1 MRNNSARRARPVN
14 ARPLPRRTFLL
25 AAGVAASSFTRF
37 SMPLAAQSPPSELT
51 ELSAS
56 SLSAAIRARKT
67 SCREVMQA
75 YLARIHRYNGV
86 YNAVVSMLDDDELMR
101 LAAEAD
107 RELDQGR
114 YRGWMHGMPHAVK
127 DLADAQGFPTVN
139 GSPLLSDSVA
149 EADDLFISRIRSA
162 GAIFIG
168 KTNTPEF
175 GYGSQSYNPVFGPVR
190 NAYDPRLTSGGSSG
204 GAAVGL
210 AAHMLPSADGSDM
223 MGSLRN
229 PAAFNNVIGFRPS
242 QGRIPRHPVGDMF
255 YQQLATPGPMGRNV
269 EDTVRLLHSIAGPD
283 PRFALSRTDE
293 IPSYEAFRSRSLQ
306 GFKIGWLGSYDGY
319 LAMEPGVLGVCEKNL
334 GQLADRGV
342 EVEPCRPQYD
352 MARLWQTWLTFRHWS
367 ARWVKEYYDDPAKR
381 RLLKPEVVWEYEGGL
396 EMTVEQLYD
405 AGVARS
411 EWYEALLALLDRYDV
426 LALPSAQVFP
436 FPAEVH
442 WPKSVNGREM
452 DTYHRWMEVVIGG
465 SLSGLPV
472 AGLPAGFNG
481 RGLPMGMQFIGRMG
495 EDVALLEFAMAYEAA
510 TDHLDRRPKLRE
522 GL

>member
-1 MRNNSARRARPVN
+1 
-14 ARPLPRRTFLL
+14 
-25 AAGVAASSFTRF
+25 
-37 SMPLAAQSPPSELT
+37 MPLAAQSPSSDLT

-56 SLSAAIRARKT
+56 SLSAAVRARKA

-75 YLARIHRYNGV
+75 YLSRIHRFNGA
-86 YNAVVSMLDDDELMR
+86 YNAIVSMLDDDELMR
-101 LAAEAD
+101 LAADAD
-107 RELDQGR
+107 RDLEQGR

-127 DLADAQGFPTVN
+127 DLANAKGFPTVK
-139 GSPLLSDSVA
+139 GSPLLTDSVA
-149 EADDLFISRIRSA
+149 DADDLFISRIRSA

-190 NAYDPRLTSGGSSG
+190 NAHDPRLTSGGSSG

-210 AAHMLPSADGSDM
+210 ATHMLPSADGSDM

-242 QGRIPRHPVGDMF
+242 QGLIPRQPAGDIF
-255 YQQLATPGPMGRNV
+255 YQQLATGGPMGRNV
-269 EDTVRLLHSIAGPD
+269 EDTIRLLHSIAGPD
-283 PRFALSRTDE
+283 PRFPLGRTDQ
-293 IPSYEAFRSRSLQ
+293 IPDYDAFRSRNLQ

-319 LAMEPGVLGVCEKNL
+319 LAVEPGVIEVCEKNL
-334 GQLADRGV
+334 SQLAGSGV
-342 EVEPCRPQYD
+342 IVEPCRPDFD

-367 ARWVKEYYDDPAKR
+367 ASWVKEYYDDPATR
-381 RLLKPEVVWEYEGGL
+381 RQLKPEVVWEYEGGL
-396 EMTVEQLYD
+396 EMTGERLYN
-405 AGVARS
+405 AGAART
-411 EWYEALLALLDRYDV
+411 EWYQALQMLLDRYDV

-442 WPKSVNGREM
+442 WPSSINGREM

-465 SLSGLPV
+465 TLSGLPV

-481 RGLPMGMQFIGRMG
+481 DGLPMGMQFIGRMG
-495 EDVALLEFAMAYEAA
+495 GDVTLLEFAMAYEAA
-510 TDHLDRRPKLRE
+510 TDHLDRRPQLRE
-522 GL
+522 NL

>member
-1 MRNNSARRARPVN
+1 MPNNSAPWPRPVN
-14 ARPLPRRTFLL
+14 ALPRRAFLQ
-25 AAGVAASSFTRF
+25 AGLTAGAVSTITGFP
-37 SMPLAAQSPPSELT
+37 MPLSAQSPSSDLT
-51 ELSAS
+51 DLSAS

-75 YLARIHRYNGV
+75 YLARIQRYNGV
-86 YNAVVSMLDDDELMR
+86 YNAIVSMLDNDELMA

-107 RELDQGR
+107 RDLEQGR
-114 YRGWMHGMPHAVK
+114 YRGWMHGLPHAVK
-127 DLADAQGFPTVN
+127 DLANAKGFPTVK
-139 GSPLLSDSVA
+139 GSPLLTDSVA
-149 EADDLFISRIRSA
+149 EADDLFISRIRKA

-210 AAHMLPSADGSDM
+210 ATHMLPCADGSDM

-242 QGRIPRHPVGDMF
+242 QGRVPRYPAADIF
-255 YQQLATPGPMGRNV
+255 YQQLATAGPMGRNV
-269 EDTVRLLHSIAGPD
+269 EDTIRLLHSIAGPD
-283 PRFALSRTDE
+283 PRFALSRTDP
-293 IPSYEAFRSRSLQ
+293 IPDYEAFQPRELK

-319 LAMEPGVLGVCEKNL
+319 LATEPGVLEVCEQNL
-334 GQLADRGV
+334 QQLAGAGGI
-342 EVEPCRPQYD
+342 VEPCRPRYD
-352 MARLWQTWLTFRHWS
+352 MARLWQTWLIFRHWS

-381 RLLKPEVVWEYEGGL
+381 RQLKPEVVWEYEGGL
-396 EMTVEQLYD
+396 AMTGKELYD
-405 AGVARS
+405 AGIARS
-411 EWYEALLALLDRYDV
+411 EWYEALRVLLEQYDV

-436 FPAEVH
+436 FPADLH
-442 WPKSVNGREM
+442 WPKSINGREM

-465 SLSGLPV
+465 TLSGLPV
-472 AGLPAGFNG
+472 AGLPAGFSG
-481 RGLPMGMQFIGRMG
+481 AGLPMGMQFIGRMG

-510 TDHLDRRPKLRE
+510 TDHLDRRPKLTE
-522 GL
+522 TL